1 MRPLYLQPR
10 RSRLRDILLAV
21 AIGVALGW
29 LLASA

>member
-10 RSRLRDILLAV
+10 RSRIRDILLAV
-21 AIGVALGW
+21 AIGVLLGW

>member
-10 RSRLRDILLAV
+10 RSRIRDILLAV

>member
-1 MRPLYLQPR
+1 MRPLYLRTR
-10 RSRLRDILLAV
+10 RSRVLDILLAV